1 MDVLSAAPYEYGG
14 KIARYEN
21 LMSTA
26 VIIPAGPAMVIIPAG
41 QFQMGDLNGVGYKS
55 EQPVHQVTI
64 NYSFAIGKYE
74 VTFAEYYAFANA
86 TNRSLPD
93 DWGWGRG
100 NRPVIEV
107 NWDDAQAYAAWL
119 SEETGKRYR
128 LPSEA
133 EWEYAARA
141 GTTTNYFWG
150 DAIGNN
156 RANCAG
162 CGSQWDNS
170 QTAPVGSFQPNQ
182 FGLYDTHGNVWEWVE
197 DCWHGSYEGAPT
209 DGSAWTSGSCNTRV
223 LRGGSWYGR
232 PWILRSAIR
241 YRYNPDF
248 RSYNS
253 GFRLAQDL

>member
-26 VIIPAGPAMVIIPAG
+26 VTIPAGPAMVIIPAG

-197 DCWHGSYEGAPT
+197 DCWHDNYRGAPSN
-209 DGSAWTSGSCNTRV
+209 GSAWTSGSCGSRV
-223 LRGGSWYGR
+223 LRGGSWFSGPR
-232 PWILRSAIR
+232 LLRSANR
-241 YRYNPDF
+241 GGSTPGSRDF
-248 RSYNS
+248 DY